1 MLDGLRWVW
10 RQRHIRV
17 MALCAVVLNL
27 FFSAFYIVVIVL
39 AQARGIPSGQIG
51 IMAAMLGVGGVLG
64 ALLAP
69 YLHRV
74 MSPFVSIAAVFWVL
88 AVLTPI
94 AAFVHNGYIMGALFF
109 AMALLPPTANTTITT
124 QQLLI
129 TPDELRGRLSG
140 VLGLIV
146 GVAGA
151 VGPVLGGVL
160 MQLVPGGP
168 AVLVC
173 AAGIA
178 VITVLVTASPTLRR
192 FPRLRVP
199 EAEEAPAAL

>member
-1 MLDGLRWVW
+1 
-10 RQRHIRV
+10 
-17 MALCAVVLNL
+17 
-27 FFSAFYIVVIVL
+27 
-39 AQARGIPSGQIG
+39 
-51 IMAAMLGVGGVLG
+51 
-64 ALLAP
+64 
-69 YLHRV
+69 
-74 MSPFVSIAAVFWVL
+74 
-88 AVLTPI
+88 
-94 AAFVHNGYIMGALFF
+94 MGALFF

-129 TPDELRGRLSG
+129 TPDELRGRLGG

-192 FPRLRVP
+192 FPRLRVA
-199 EAEEAPAAL
+199 EAEEAPAAR